1 MEKKKTTYDAIVE
14 YITENVTMTSMDAI
28 RLFGCT
34 RLSHYIYLMRRDG
47 YKISTNIRTSK
58 NMFGQSTHY
67 AVYRLEESNN
77 G

>member
-14 YITENVTMTSMDAI
+14 HLKGHGSITSMDAI
-28 RLFGCT
+28 REYGCT